1 MTDLHY
7 DERLNILGL
16 MRLDKRRDNWVH
28 NRSFDYPSI
37 LLAITSL
44 LTANSYF
51 IVIALDFSK
60 AFDTVRH
67 SAVLQKLAQ
76 LDIPDHIFNWISD
89 YLQDHS
95 HCIVQQL
102 FIGFA
107 NCLCQ
112 YNPGVW
118 CRAITVCCGSF

>member
-1 MTDLHY
+1 MCVWSSITFIATIDAATFMATMDATAMATTD
-7 DERLNILGL
+7 
-16 MRLDKRRDNWVH
+16 
-28 NRSFDYPSI
+28 
-37 LLAITSL
+37 A
-44 LTANSYF
+44 
-51 IVIALDFSK
+51 DFNFK
-60 AFDTVRH
+60 VDTVRH

-95 HCIVQQL
+95 HCIIVQQL